1 MYYVVKKHFS
11 IEHSQICHNS
21 CFYCPWFKD
30 NGEIERM
37 KIVHLFLVQS
47 LEHLCEEQVNDVCK
61 EDIQVTMKI
70 LNTLTT
76 QDDSQTSGV
85 LSAKCKNYL
94 QHKHRLSKLSQFPPT
109 LIGADLSVAIFAK
122 SKSTAQPR
130 DRLYNPEN
138 AKFDNVWN
146 MVTED
151 Y

>member
-11 IEHSQICHNS
+11 IEHSQIFHNS

-61 EDIQVTMKI
+61 EDIRVTMKI
-70 LNTLTT
+70 LHTLPWFYMFLLTET
-76 QDDSQTSGV
+76 FHTI
-85 LSAKCKNYL
+85 
-94 QHKHRLSKLSQFPPT
+94 FIT
-109 LIGADLSVAIFAK
+109 L
-122 SKSTAQPR
+122 
-130 DRLYNPEN
+130 
-138 AKFDNVWN
+138 
-146 MVTED
+146 D